1 MAEESEAKGS
11 TREKYQRNLASY
23 HKNHLFATFGGVL
36 WATLLACLGYID
48 GDVVQTVNSF
58 VTQRVT
64 NAGRDPLTEG
74 LVRGPRLSRRAQA
87 STEGDEVPDVRGVF
101 HVLSRGKMARDAAKA
116 ADCESLSHDEA
127 WWAKFHEGKT
137 RSGDWWEV
145 KSQRLAV

>member
-36 WATLLACLGYID
+36 WTTLLACLGYLD
-48 GDVVQTVNSF
+48 EDVVLTVNSF

-64 NAGRDPLTEG
+64 KAGRDPQTEG
-74 LVRGPRLSRRAQA
+74 LVRGPQLSRRNLAR
-87 STEGDEVPDVRGVF
+87 TEGEEAPDVRGVC
-101 HVLSRGKMARDAAKA
+101 HVLSEGKKARDAAKA
-116 ADCESLSHDEA
+116 ADCESLSHDKA
-127 WWAKFHEGKT
+127 RWAKFHEGKT

-145 KSQRLAV
+145 ESLWLAV